1 MDVAAHGLDAALAVH
16 AEGHKGLGDG
26 GHVGGRG
33 KGDVPLHR
41 VEHFVY
47 GRAGSREH
55 VDGPDYLSAVGQA
68 LHEDVLDEVCGLGV
82 AIALFGDVGIK
93 HVKGG
98 LAREIAGGLEG
109 GEFAGVLNDAPD

>member
-1 MDVAAHGLDAALAVH
+1 MALTIC
-16 AEGHKGLGDG
+16 
-26 GHVGGRG
+26 
-33 KGDVPLHR
+33 
-41 VEHFVY
+41 
-47 GRAGSREH
+47 EH
-55 VDGPDYLSAVGQA
+55 VDGPDYLAAVGQA

-93 HVKGG
+93 YVKGG